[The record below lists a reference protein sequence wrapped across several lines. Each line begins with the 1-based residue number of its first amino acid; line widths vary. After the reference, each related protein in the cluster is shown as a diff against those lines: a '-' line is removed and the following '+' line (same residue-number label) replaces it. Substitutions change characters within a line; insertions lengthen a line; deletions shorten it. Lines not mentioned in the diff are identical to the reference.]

1 MKQFNEQDRIEV
13 ENLTNGIISIEIP
26 DILLKV
32 EWAKKGTKRKIE
44 FGKLQQA
51 LYDSGTEYMFKN
63 GMLYIEDLDAKKAL
77 ELEPFEAEVPENI
90 IVLNDGQRKRL
101 LTTAPI
107 EELKKTLKELNKEQV
122 NELIVYAINNEITD
136 INRCEILKEF
146 SGKDVIRAIQ
156 LNRQDKE
163 KDNIKKNK

>member
-1 MKQFNEQDRIEV
+1 
-13 ENLTNGIISIEIP
+13 
-26 DILLKV
+26 
-32 EWAKKGTKRKIE
+32 
-44 FGKLQQA
+44 
-51 LYDSGTEYMFKN
+51 
-63 GMLYIEDLDAKKAL
+63 MLYIEDLDAKKAL